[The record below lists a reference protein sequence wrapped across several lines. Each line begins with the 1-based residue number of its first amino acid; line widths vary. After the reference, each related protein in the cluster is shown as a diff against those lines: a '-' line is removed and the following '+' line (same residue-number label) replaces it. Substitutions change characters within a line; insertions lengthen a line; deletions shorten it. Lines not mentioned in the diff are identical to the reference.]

1 MILCTWVGPIIFIIG
16 QSTAVPLEVGMLY
29 FFSKVELHHHRVPG
43 IQPIC
48 VFLLPITELD
58 LAIKMK
64 RPLGHSFWFC
74 REPQMSRSKDFNT
87 PFWTTTVQLS
97 DSWDALL
104 IKPNNFSG
112 WICYVLGPGNYIIG
126 EGRVLQLHHGIWVG
140 TVNLNSDH
148 RISSILQNYPKINQG
163 KYRKT

>member
-1 MILCTWVGPIIFIIG
+1 MSWPNHFYYRSVDSSPPSSRYAVFFFKSRAAPP
-16 QSTAVPLEVGMLY
+16 QSTRYTTYLC
-29 FFSKVELHHHRVPG
+29 FFVANYR
-43 IQPIC
+43 I
-48 VFLLPITELD
+48 
-58 LAIKMK
+58 
-64 RPLGHSFWFC
+64 RLGYQDEAPSGAYSFWFC